1 MRKYL
6 GLSIFAIL
14 FVIPLLAFGQVNA
27 EKPRALPEQS
37 SAKIDLNSATE
48 AQLES
53 LPGVGPAM
61 AKKIIAGR
69 PYSSVAD
76 LKRAGISESTIEKLK
91 SSAIV
96 EPSSQ
101 APAAKSKNPKAPTT
115 AVAPA
120 PGMVWAN
127 TETKVYHKEGDRWYG
142 KTKHGQYMTED
153 EAIRNGY
160 RAAPA
165 AKQKK

>member
-1 MRKYL
+1 MRKHL
-6 GLSIFAIL
+6 GLCIFAIL
-14 FVIPLLAFGQVNA
+14 FVIPLLAFGQVRA
-27 EKPRALPEQS
+27 EKPRAVPEQS

-76 LKRAGISESTIEKLK
+76 LKRAGIPESTIERLK

-101 APAAKSKNPKAPTT
+101 APAAKSKTPQP
-115 AVAPA
+115 P
-120 PGMVWAN
+120 
-127 TETKVYHKEGDRWYG
+127 
-142 KTKHGQYMTED
+142 
-153 EAIRNGY
+153 
-160 RAAPA
+160 
-165 AKQKK
+165 